1 MTIYDLMR
9 MDKRT
14 KAYKQALKAYEYEQA
29 KLKASRDFLTAFYS
43 LTKEEKLTIVGSA
56 DKCCLLYL
64 HNNASTV
71 PALKPIKERLCMSWA
86 VFNKFCLKVMQLVEV

>member
-14 KAYKQALKAYEYEQA
+14 KAYKQALRAYEYEQA
-29 KLKASRDFLTAFYS
+29 KLKANHDFLTALYQ
-43 LTKEEKLTIVGSA
+43 LTKEEKRTIIESA

-71 PALKPIKERLCMSWA
+71 SALKPIKERLCMSWN
-86 VFNKFCLKVMQLVEV
+86 VFNKFCLKVMQLLVV